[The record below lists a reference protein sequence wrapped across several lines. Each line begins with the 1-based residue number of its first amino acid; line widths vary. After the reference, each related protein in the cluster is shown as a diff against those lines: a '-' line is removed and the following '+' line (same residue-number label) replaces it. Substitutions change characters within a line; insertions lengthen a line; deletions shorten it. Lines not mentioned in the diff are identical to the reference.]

1 MAQNRTV
8 VLIPGDGIGPEIVK
22 SVQSI
27 FSEVAAP
34 IDWEE
39 HHAGVAALDIDK
51 EVLPDSTI
59 DAIKEH
65 KIALKGPCTTPIGK
79 GFSSVNVQLRKALD
93 AYAAVRPIRSL
104 PGVETPFKDVDMV
117 IIRENTEGLYSG
129 LENEI
134 VSGVVTSLKVASEK
148 ACRRVSEWAF
158 DYAKVRDRK
167 KVTVFH
173 KANIMKISDGLFL
186 NESRKVHDKYPNIE
200 YDEVII
206 DAGCMRMVQNPQQFD
221 MLLLENL
228 YGDIVSD
235 LGAGLVGGLGVIPG
249 ANIGDDYAV
258 FEAVHGSAPDIAG
271 KGVANPLGLLMSAVM
286 MLNHLSRREDNPE
299 YREVANR
306 IKHAYNS
313 ALSDG
318 KKTRDI
324 GGDLNTEEFTN
335 AIIERIE

>member
-1 MAQNRTV
+1 MVQNRKV

-22 SVQSI
+22 SVKRI
-27 FSEVAAP
+27 LNGAGAP
-34 IDWEE
+34 ILWEE
-39 HHAGVAALDIDK
+39 HHAGVAALDFHD

-59 DAIKEH
+59 DAIKHYEV
-65 KIALKGPCTTPIGK
+65 ALKGPCTTPIGK
-79 GFSSVNVQLRKALD
+79 GFSSVNVQLRKSLD

-104 PGVETPFKDVDMV
+104 PGIETPFSNVDMV

-134 VSGVVTSLKVASEK
+134 VPGVVTSLKVASEK

-158 DYAKVRDRK
+158 NYSQARDRQ

-186 NESRKVHDKYPNIE
+186 DESRKIHEKYPDVE
-200 YDEVII
+200 YEEVII
-206 DAGCMRMVQNPQQFD
+206 DAGCMRMVQDPRQFD
-221 MLLLENL
+221 VLLLENL

-286 MLNHLSRREDNPE
+286 MLNHLSRKEDDPE
-299 YREVANR
+299 YRQVANR
-306 IKHAYNS
+306 IKSAYNS
-313 ALSDG
+313 ALSEG
-318 KKTRDI
+318 QKTRDV
-324 GGDLNTEEFTN
+324 GGDLDTESFTD
-335 AIIERIE
+335 AIIQRLE